1 METKHFHWITLGTAA
16 LAALAAAAS
25 LALQAQRPS
34 DATLAGPLVALHAI
48 TITTTTTPPN
58 T

>member
-1 METKHFHWITLGTAA
+1 MQTKHFHWITLATAG
-16 LAALAAAAS
+16 LATLAAASS

-34 DATLAGPLVALHAI
+34 DATLAGPLGALPA
-48 TITTTTTPPN
+48 ITTTTTPPN